1 MIRDILNGED
11 FKLGLFS
18 PNCSGGLAVTKI
30 PDRWSASWE
39 DNLAL
44 AHAAEAAGI
53 DSLLPIARFIGYK
66 GDTNFHG
73 SVLDPIVW
81 AAGILAS
88 TKKINVFSTVHTA
101 FNNPIVVAKQLAT
114 LDQIGGGGRAG
125 LNVVAGWNLPEYE
138 ALGAPMPEAHDD
150 RYGFAAEWLDIIDRA
165 WSSEGK
171 FQYDGTFYQL
181 KDSESEPKPHGGR
194 VPILNAGS
202 STQGRDFAAHYSDFA
217 FTIIPDAAT
226 GASIVTTMKDAARST
241 YNRNVGVLTLG
252 HVVCRETRS
261 EAEDFLAYYA
271 DEHADWGAVDYL
283 MSLQGLHAQSF
294 TPEMLQTMRSRFAS
308 GHGSLPIVGTPEEV
322 AEQIRDV
329 SEAGFDGMTLAFVDY
344 TVEVTSF
351 GRDVMPI
358 LERMGVRSPRK

>member
-44 AHAAEAAGI
+44 AQAAEAAGI
-53 DSLLPIARFIGYK
+53 DFLLPIARFIGYK

-81 AAGILAS
+81 AAGLIAS
-88 TKKINVFSTVHTA
+88 TKRINVFSTIHTA
-101 FNNPIVVAKQLAT
+101 FNNPMVIAKQMAT
-114 LDQIGGGGRAG
+114 LDQLGGGGRAG

-150 RYGFAAEWLDIIDRA
+150 RYGFAAEWLEVIEEA
-165 WSSEGK
+165 WSAEAK
-171 FQYDGTFYQL
+171 FQHDGKFYQL
-181 KDSESEPKPHGGR
+181 KDAESEPKPKGGR

-217 FTIIPDAAT
+217 FTIIPDVET
-226 GASIVTTMKDAARST
+226 GAGIVQAMRDEARAN
-241 YNRNVGVLTLG
+241 YQREVGVLTLG
-252 HVVCRETRS
+252 HVVCRDSRA
-261 EAEDFLAYYA
+261 EAEDYLAYYA
-271 DEHADWGAVDYL
+271 DEYADWGAVDYL
-283 MSLQGLHAQSF
+283 MGLQGMHAQSF

-322 AEQIRDV
+322 AEQIRAV
-329 SEAGFDGMTLAFVDY
+329 SEAGFDGMTLAFVNY
-344 TVEVTSF
+344 TREVTEF
-351 GRDVMPI
+351 GRSVMPI
-358 LERMGVRSPRK
+358 LEKMGVRSPRA